1 MSSSQTNR
9 PCHPLRRPRGKLSG
23 FIIAFAVG
31 LGWGWGFAPHRS
43 IHAAAIQTLPPPL
56 FAFFKFHG
64 DWIEQHAT
72 DPDLRK
78 HAVKGE
84 AEKHYIDL
92 DRYGNGADS
101 ALAVLPR
108 TWKAACAQYGED
120 ALRAHGIAPWSTL
133 WSYRSLTEAFAAQ
146 SPELILRHA
155 ADLGHYLGDLHVPL
169 HTTSNYDGQHTGQVG
184 IHALWET
191 QVPAQFAREW
201 SGVSPGRRAVY
212 ERDWESRIWHTL
224 AQSHREIPRIFAAEV
239 AATEALGSHRKFA
252 YVENGRIQQR
262 MHSPDFCA
270 AFHEALAGQIPRQ
283 AQSAAGTIGDAWY
296 SAWVDAGSP
305 PLPPLPK
312 QRLGERIWKWI
323 TG

>member
-1 MSSSQTNR
+1 MSSFKTSLSLR
-9 PCHPLRRPRGKLSG
+9 PPRRPGHKLLG
-23 FIIAFAVG
+23 FFLVVGAFFS
-31 LGWGWGFAPHRS
+31 WGWGFAPHRS
-43 IHAAAIQTLPPPL
+43 IHSAAIQTLPSPL

-92 DRYGNGADS
+92 DRYGEDADA
-101 ALAVLPR
+101 ALAALPR
-108 TWKAACAQYGED
+108 SWKAACAQYGEEH
-120 ALRAHGIAPWSTL
+120 LREHGIIPWSML
-133 WSYRSLTEAFAAQ
+133 WSYRALSEAFAAQ
-146 SPELILRHA
+146 STDLILRHA

-169 HTTSNYDGQHTGQVG
+169 HTTSNYDGQRTGQVG

-191 QVPAQFAREW
+191 QVPAQFASQWRW
-201 SGVSPGRRAVY
+201 VAPGRRAAY
-212 ERDWESRIWHTL
+212 EGDWEHRIWHIL
-224 AQSHREIPRIFAAEV
+224 AQSHRKIPLIFAAEKE
-239 AATEALGSHRKFA
+239 ATETLGAHRKFA
-252 YVENGRIQQR
+252 YVENGRTQQR

-270 AFHEALAGQIPRQ
+270 AFHGALAGQIPHQ
-283 AQSAAGTIGDAWY
+283 AQAAAGTIGDAWF

-312 QRLGERIWKWI
+312 RSWQERIWKWI
-323 TG
+323 AG